1 MPLEEMAAKENNG
14 HYFPMLQFDN
24 VFYINNNAIRLASG
38 LTFYHKGQP
47 SHQI

>member
-1 MPLEEMAAKENNG
+1 MPLEEMAAKENG

-24 VFYINNNAIRLASG
+24 VFYINNTIRLASG